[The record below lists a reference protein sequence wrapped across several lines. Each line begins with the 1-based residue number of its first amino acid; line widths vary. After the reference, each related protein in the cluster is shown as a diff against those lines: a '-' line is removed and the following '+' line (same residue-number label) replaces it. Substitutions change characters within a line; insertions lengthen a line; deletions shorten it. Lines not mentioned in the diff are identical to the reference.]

1 MELVGSK
8 KARDEGS
15 LLHNKIRIQ
24 SNNLCCFEG
33 ASDVTVFGSKNAD
46 CITKSQRGDGRAC
59 VPLESQFGS

>member
-33 ASDVTVFGSKNAD
+33 ASDVTVLAQKMLIVSLV
-46 CITKSQRGDGRAC
+46 QRGDGRAC